1 MIEKARRRVP
11 FGRLLRRRLR
21 TPFRL
26 RALVRRQEII
36 YTAVAAVIGLIAGLL
51 VVGMRELLDLIALL
65 VFGHGGAISGVDMLD
80 PERTVLGPLLG
91 GVLLGISTFLGNRW
105 FRRIADPIE
114 ANAIGGGKVEIKG
127 SLFITIQTIL
137 SSGFGASVGMEAAYT
152 QASSAVA
159 SFLGQRLRLRREDL
173 RQLVAAGAGGAIA
186 AAFDAPLT
194 GAFYAF
200 ELILAAYSVAALLP
214 VLASSIAA
222 TAIARLLMETHGMD
236 LHFAGEIPA
245 HSYASIAVLAVLSA
259 GIGIVIMRSVAAT
272 ETLFRKVRVPGGL
285 RPVIGGL
292 GVGLIALL
300 TPRVL
305 SSGHGAMGVLF
316 DQNLPL
322 KALALI
328 FLLKMVASI
337 LSIGSGFRGGLFFAS
352 LLLGVLLGKILG
364 LLWMMAFGL
373 DLPIV
378 VLAVVGMCALATAVI
393 GAPLAMCF
401 LALETTA
408 SLPLALAVLFAAL
421 ISTAIVR
428 QVFGFSFSTWRFHLR
443 GETIRSAADI
453 GWERDLSV
461 ARMMRHSSS
470 SLPDTTSVEEAR
482 RRFPLG
488 ATKAV
493 PLTDQTGRYAGLCLT
508 TDLHWEGLDPEES
521 IGKIARLKTAWLT
534 PERTLREAIAAFG
547 RYEADT
553 LPVLG
558 VNQEILG
565 IVNEQYCLRRYAEET
580 NKRLYP
586 GRV

>member
-1 MIEKARRRVP
+1 
-11 FGRLLRRRLR
+11 
-21 TPFRL
+21 
-26 RALVRRQEII
+26 
-36 YTAVAAVIGLIAGLL
+36 
-51 VVGMRELLDLIALL
+51 
-65 VFGHGGAISGVDMLD
+65 
-80 PERTVLGPLLG
+80 
-91 GVLLGISTFLGNRW
+91 
-105 FRRIADPIE
+105 
-114 ANAIGGGKVEIKG
+114 
-127 SLFITIQTIL
+127 
-137 SSGFGASVGMEAAYT
+137 
-152 QASSAVA
+152 
-159 SFLGQRLRLRREDL
+159 
-173 RQLVAAGAGGAIA
+173 
-186 AAFDAPLT
+186 
-194 GAFYAF
+194 
-200 ELILAAYSVAALLP
+200 
-214 VLASSIAA
+214 
-222 TAIARLLMETHGMD
+222 METHGMN

-245 HSYASIAVLAVLSA
+245 HSYPLIAVLAVLSA
-259 GIGIVIMRSVAAT
+259 GVGIAIMRSVAAT
-272 ETLFRKVRVPGGL
+272 EELFRKVRIPGGI
-285 RPVIGGL
+285 RPIIGGL

-305 SSGHGAMGVLF
+305 SSGHGAMGVVF
-316 DQNLPL
+316 DQDLPL
-322 KALALI
+322 DALALI

-401 LALETTA
+401 LALETTE
-408 SLPLALAVLFAAL
+408 SLPLGLAVLFAAL
-421 ISTAIVR
+421 VSTAIVR

-470 SLPDTTSVEEAR
+470 SLPETTSVEEAR

-493 PLTDQTGRYAGLCLT
+493 PLTDQAGRYAGLCLT
-508 TDLHWEGLDPEES
+508 TDLHWEGLDPEDPL
-521 IGKIARLKTAWLT
+521 GKIARLKAAWLT
-534 PERTLREAIAAFG
+534 PERTLRETIAAFG

-553 LPVLG
+553 LAVLG